1 MKSLQETEEKRF
13 LPISGSFI
21 FSFEREIK
29 IVAKPAISDRQIG
42 QGYRRLGLGIRL
54 GSTFPAII
62 QELQVPESR
71 SRHDCQNHQR

>member
-1 MKSLQETEEKRF
+1 MGHLFF
-13 LPISGSFI
+13 LSNEI
-21 FSFEREIK
+21 IK

-42 QGYRRLGLGIRL
+42 QGYCRLGLGIRL